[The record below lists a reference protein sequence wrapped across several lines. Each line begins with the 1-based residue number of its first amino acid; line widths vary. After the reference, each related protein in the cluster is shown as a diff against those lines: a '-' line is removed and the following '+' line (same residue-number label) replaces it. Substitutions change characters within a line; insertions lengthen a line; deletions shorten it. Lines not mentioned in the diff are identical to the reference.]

1 MSVGDCTNVNNHY
14 NNEKSRGYYSY
25 LFLILITLG
34 FYTPVFYRNFL
45 PKINALS
52 QRTFGAKAQK
62 TNFATKSYTIGWC
75 IIVAPLVLVLASI
88 LLDVVFG
95 MTYFN
100 LDFSSLD
107 KLFVS
112 MITYVSGIIP
122 GATFMEALI
131 GCTAIWL
138 ISVFATGVYFLR
150 KTSEIND
157 QIGPL
162 ARYYNIS
169 VTSTASSTVWG
180 QMEKF
185 NIMAGKALIED
196 R

>member
-1 MSVGDCTNVNNHY
+1 MRNVNNHY
-14 NNEKSRGYYSY
+14 HNGKSRGYYSY

-52 QRTFGAKAQK
+52 QRAFGAKAQK
-62 TNFATKSYTIGWC
+62 TDFATIRYTIGWC
-75 IIVAPLVLVLASI
+75 IIVAPLVLVLAEG
-88 LLDVVFG
+88 LLKVVFG
-95 MTYFN
+95 TVYFN
-100 LDFSSLD
+100 LDFTTLD

-112 MITYVSGIIP
+112 MVTYVSGLIP
-122 GATFMEALI
+122 GATFMATLI
-131 GCTAIWL
+131 GCTVIWL

-162 ARYYNIS
+162 AYYHNINL
-169 VTSTASSTVWG
+169 TSTASSTVWG

-185 NIMAGKALIED
+185 NVEVGGTLI
-196 R
+196 RRYY